1 MRDQSEFLFTSE
13 SVSEG
18 HPDKVADRI
27 SDTVVDAYLGED
39 PYARVACETM
49 VTTNRVILAG
59 ETRGPDTITP
69 DHLAHLIRL
78 AIHDIGY
85 DQPGFSW
92 RNANIAVHLHAQSA
106 DIAAGVDAAGNK
118 DEGAG
123 DQGIMFGYASTET
136 EDLMPAPIFYAHLIL
151 RRISELR
158 RAGDQRAAGL
168 QPDAKSQVTL
178 KYVDGKPVGATSV
191 VVSIQHDEGMTQHQ
205 IREQIRPIVAAALPA
220 GWFPPEESFYV
231 NPTGK
236 FVIGGPDGDTGL
248 TGRKIIVDTYGGSA
262 PHGGGAFSGKD
273 PTKVDRSAAYV
284 CRYLA
289 KNVVAAGL
297 ADRCTLQLS
306 YAIGVSQPLSLY
318 VDTHGTGRDVDHVKL
333 ERTLRSLVNLSP
345 RGIREHLQLNRPIY
359 TATSA
364 YGHFGRTP
372 DATLGTFTWEKTD
385 LVPALQAV
393 FGR

>member
-1 MRDQSEFLFTSE
+1 
-13 SVSEG
+13 
-18 HPDKVADRI
+18 
-27 SDTVVDAYLGED
+27 
-39 PYARVACETM
+39 
-49 VTTNRVILAG
+49 
-59 ETRGPDTITP
+59 
-69 DHLAHLIRL
+69 
-78 AIHDIGY
+78 
-85 DQPGFSW
+85 
-92 RNANIAVHLHAQSA
+92 VHLHAQSA